1 MRMSGL
7 YAQLAMQLF
16 LTTYDSLWAYELP
29 ALAVGPP
36 GISMN
41 SSTQKAWN
49 PPEDIANLN

>member
-1 MRMSGL
+1 MSGL